1 MRRLDVAV
9 LGGLARLV
17 ALLPVAA
24 LLVAPVSAA
33 EPDTAGSL
41 TVEWAMSRDGQG
53 HRLSGGDDRV
63 RTMAVRIALASIAVT
78 AAAVVVIVVGVL
90 VFASASFQQLMIEH
104 GTAVDDARAMFDQ
117 SVAGFFIVA
126 VFAGIVGS
134 VLLAVLLARW
144 LSAPL
149 RGITEAARR
158 MADGARDVRVPIAGP
173 REISSLATSFN
184 LMAAR
189 LEEQERLRAEFVANA
204 AHELRTPL
212 TNLVGYLEA
221 LRDGVVAPSAETF
234 ASLREEADRLVRLA
248 RSLDELA
255 VGDRDRDPPLEPVD
269 LRQAIEMAV
278 ELALPSFERQ
288 RIALAVRVPDGLA
301 ARANPDHLAQVLAN
315 LLQNAVRYTPE
326 RGEVTVSAE
335 TDDGEV
341 VVTVSNTGDGIP
353 SADLPHVFERF
364 YRVEKSRDRARGG
377 AGIGLAIVKQ
387 LVELGG
393 GRVGV
398 ESAGGLTRVW
408 FRVPAAMTAA

>member
-1 MRRLDVAV
+1 
-9 LGGLARLV
+9 
-17 ALLPVAA
+17 
-24 LLVAPVSAA
+24 
-33 EPDTAGSL
+33 
-41 TVEWAMSRDGQG
+41 
-53 HRLSGGDDRV
+53 
-63 RTMAVRIALASIAVT
+63 VRIALASIAVT

-126 VFAGIVGS
+126 VFAGVVGS

-173 REISSLATSFN
+173 REISSLAKSFN

-335 TDDGEV
+335 TDDGEI